1 MELNAEAESPD
12 LWNDPEAAQR
22 VMRART
28 RTEKALVTFDGL
40 VAGLEDNIELLELAE
55 LEGAEDAPFQMV
67 TYGPEGPPRDLSP
80 AELRAL
86 ETAGWQ

>member
-1 MELNAEAESPD
+1 MRTSLVIDDELAREAKAR
-12 LWNDPEAAQR
+12 AA
-22 VMRART
+22 RAGVTLSELVNR
-28 RTEKALVTFDGL
+28 ALRR
-40 VAGLEDNIELLELAE
+40 ELAE